1 MKQTG
6 KNFGAVTHALSSV
19 LGNLLGFVFLAPFAI
34 YFALIFLL
42 SYVGPVVLFVL
53 LLWEWSFIGERNLLI
68 SEQFETEDRIFQKM
82 TELSFSTD
90 VTTQSVI
97 VKLESPTRNFFE
109 KPYIHEKVEELNFS
123 YVWSKLFGSKV
134 NRDTITD
141 KQMHSLFKGNPP
153 VEYTDEEKKYLKKWE
168 RQSENLKILRD
179 DFTPIFQLLISLDN
193 CTVES
198 QKDWI
203 CQDQL
208 PFLRGSHSYIG
219 SSDNEWIIDYKDPV
233 LKFSNY
239 EFFNWKTLWWFEKR
253 KCSNFCF
260 IETVESWDAKEAK
273 REAIMKGAIEVFRKK
288 MREQKSKEPDS

>member
-34 YFALIFLL
+34 YFALIF
-42 SYVGPVVLFVL
+42 VVPVIMFVL
-53 LLWEWSFIGERNLLI
+53 ILWEWSFIGERNLLI
-68 SEQFETEDRIFQKM
+68 SEQFETEDRIFHKQ

-97 VKLESPTRNFFE
+97 VKLVSPTRSFFL
-109 KPYIHEKVEELNFS
+109 KPYIHERVEELNFS

-134 NRDTITD
+134 SINTITS
-141 KQMHSLFKGNPP
+141 KQLNSFIIGNPP
-153 VEYTDEEKKYLKKWE
+153 VEYTDKEKEFLKKWE

-179 DFTPIFQLLISLDN
+179 GFTPISQLLVSLDN
-193 CTVES
+193 CTVQS
-198 QKDWI
+198 QKDWV
-203 CQDQL
+203 CQDEI

-219 SSDNEWIIDYKDPV
+219 SSDNEWIIDYKEQV
-233 LKFSNY
+233 SEFSNHQ
-239 EFFNWKTLWWFEKR
+239 FFNWKTLWWFEKR

-260 IETVESWDAKEAK
+260 IDTVQGRKE
-273 REAIMKGAIEVFRKK
+273 KK
-288 MREQKSKEPDS
+288 ALLKDTLPWLTKDLPRVSDTSKETD